1 METDKGRSYA
11 TPPFGWPAVLAIGV
25 LLGVPWL
32 VNPIL
37 AGLNVLLAYALARE
51 LYDRRIARW
60 VLLLLFISP
69 WHVLMAMN
77 FMTHTL
83 TLTCG
88 LGATLF
94 VAWARRTHRARWMLA
109 AGGLVGLASLVRPL
123 EGLILAGLLGLW
135 SLGIGGA
142 RLKTPAL
149 AAFIL
154 GVVAIGG
161 LAIPYNKLLTGNPF
175 TNPIMAYTDKRFGIG
190 ANALGFG
197 SNRGWGWALD
207 PFPGHGPLDAAVNA
221 NLNIFSLNIELFGW
235 SAGSLLLLAL
245 LLLSGTLRKA
255 DYLMLAVIATVFG
268 VHTLYW
274 YSGGPDFG
282 ARYWYLMLFPCVV
295 LTARGIQFLVMTLKS
310 NANSLN
316 HLRVAIAIFSLCMLT
331 LVNYFPWRAID
342 KYHHY
347 LGMRPDVR
355 YLARAVQLRKESC
368 FNSGQSA
375 SRLCIGL
382 CLQSARP
389 ESRCACVRL
398 GS

>member
-1 METDKGRSYA
+1 MA
-11 TPPFGWPAVLAIGV
+11 T
-25 LLGVPWL
+25 
-32 VNPIL
+32 
-37 AGLNVLLAYALARE
+37 
-51 LYDRRIARW
+51 
-60 VLLLLFISP
+60 
-69 WHVLMAMN
+69 
-77 FMTHTL
+77 
-83 TLTCG
+83 
-88 LGATLF
+88 
-94 VAWARRTHRARWMLA
+94 
-109 AGGLVGLASLVRPL
+109 
-123 EGLILAGLLGLW
+123 
-135 SLGIGGA
+135 
-142 RLKTPAL
+142 
-149 AAFIL
+149 FIL

-175 TNPIMAYTDKRFGIG
+175 TNPIMTYTDKRFGEEQMLSG
-190 ANALGFG
+190 LGL
-197 SNRGWGWALD
+197 NRGWGWALY

-221 NLNIFSLNIELFGW
+221 NLNIFSLNVELFGW

-310 NANSLN
+310 NADSLN
-316 HLRVAIAIFSLCMLT
+316 YLRVAIAIFSLCMLT

-355 YLARAVQLRKESC
+355 YLAAQ
-368 FNSGQSA
+368 FNFGKSLVLIRGNQHPDYASAFAYNPLDLKADAPVYAWDRDAKTTEQVLEVYRDRPVWILNGPSLTGRGYEVVSGPLTVGDMLS
-375 SRLCIGL
+375 SETR
-382 CLQSARP
+382 
-389 ESRCACVRL
+389 
-398 GS
+398 